1 MKEPMNAIRAVT
13 LSSTSHVSPDSHP
26 PDPRDTTRPTT
37 TGTTE
42 TATHAHGTNAH
53 APTGSPRKNQEPA
66 DTNDPDE
73 MVGLVR
79 RRPLRPGASCW
90 SDDRPKSQDASFI
103 LERCLCPRLSLAP
116 TSGYGACNCRAPD
129 SEIVLRISG
138 LRDPKTA
145 LPEFVPVPH
154 VAQSQHLPSTHRT
167 QLRDAQAGRL
177 RLWAPSPAH
186 LAGGNPITFPSP
198 SSTNSCIASTACQCA
213 ASWMNLADECVE
225 MPNDRAT
232 RSSPLPQR
240 PRRAPVVGHRCRV
253 GMGEAP
259 PSHRHARDLAI
270 GRA

>member
-1 MKEPMNAIRAVT
+1 MGPHNQEGADVLVRVSAVLWGAWGRVRKT
-13 LSSTSHVSPDSHP
+13 RSCPVRRSVSPKSS
-26 PDPRDTTRPTT
+26 RAASS
-37 TGTTE
+37 E
-42 TATHAHGTNAH
+42 A
-53 APTGSPRKNQEPA
+53 
-66 DTNDPDE
+66 
-73 MVGLVR
+73 
-79 RRPLRPGASCW
+79 PLRPGASCW
-90 SDDRPKSQDASFI
+90 RDDRPNSQDASFI

-129 SEIVLRISG
+129 SETVLRISG

-177 RLWAPSPAH
+177 RLLAPSLAH

-198 SSTNSCIASTACQCA
+198 GSTNSCIASTACQCA

-225 MPNDRAT
+225 IPNDRAT